1 MIRILDRLVAR
12 SFLRLFLIFVIGAP
26 LLFVLGDV
34 TENFDKYLDRGLSAA
49 EVAQAYLYQFPKF
62 VLWSFPVAGLL
73 AAVFTVHS
81 MTTHREI
88 VAAKAGG
95 ISFYRV
101 IAPVILLGIILTGC
115 ALGLSELV
123 PRTNRMA
130 MEILE
135 DRDLSREWRSNF
147 VYQSEDGRTVAI
159 RRLTVADGRIQGI
172 LMEKQSEADGIPA
185 LHVVAEDALY
195 DAREGWTLRSGHLRQ
210 LSPTTGE
217 LENAYSF
224 DRLYPRGFSERPDQL
239 LEEVYDEDEMT
250 YAELGRQVDMIR
262 RSGGDPQK
270 LLVRQEQKLAIPM
283 ATLVIILFGAPLATS
298 SKRGGTAF
306 GVGISLASTVLYMLV
321 LKVAGA
327 FGASGT
333 LDPLAAAWAPNAL
346 FFLAGL
352 VLLARVRT

>member
-1 MIRILDRLVAR
+1 MIRILDRLVAT
-12 SFLRLFLIFVIGAP
+12 SFLRLFLIFVFGAP

-34 TENFDKYLDRGLSAA
+34 TENLDKYLDRGLTALQVG
-49 EVAQAYLYQFPKF
+49 EAYVYQFPKF

-81 MTTHREI
+81 MTSHQEI

-95 ISFYRV
+95 ISFYRI
-101 IAPVILLGIILTGC
+101 IAPIILLGVGLTAG
-115 ALGLSELV
+115 ALALSELV

-130 MEILE
+130 AQILE
-135 DRDLSREWRSNF
+135 ERNLAREWRSNF
-147 VYQSEDGRTVAI
+147 VYQGEDGRTISI
-159 RRLTVADGRIQGI
+159 RRLTTIDDRIQGI
-172 LMEKQSEADGIPA
+172 TMEKVSTREGVPS
-185 LHVVAEDALY
+185 LHVVAEEAVYHPTD
-195 DAREGWTLRSGHLRQ
+195 GWMLRMGHLRQ
-210 LSPTTGE
+210 LSPRSGE
-217 LENAYSF
+217 IENAYSF
-224 DRLYPRGFSERPDQL
+224 ETLYPRGFTERPDQL
-239 LEEVYDEDEMT
+239 LEEVYDEDELT
-250 YAELGRQVDMIR
+250 YSELGHQVDVIR

-306 GVGISLASTVLYMLV
+306 GIGVSLASTVLYMLL

-333 LDPLAAAWAPNAL
+333 LDPLMAAWLPNFL
-346 FFLAGL
+346 FLAAGI